1 MSLSEQLKFSHCENN
16 MKSKELSI
24 LIYSCKRNSDM
35 WEIYLKLF
43 KKYWN
48 DCRYKLILLTD
59 FIDKSVDTKDFDDIV
74 ELDST
79 WYEMLMAGL
88 EKAATPYVMLFMDDY
103 LLRDKVDNEDIE
115 KYLSYA
121 KKYNCANIRFQKS
134 DMLKPGIY
142 EEDNQFDFYKPGTAY
157 SFSTQ
162 AGIWDVSFLKKNIRP
177 EWSAWDFERIGSVEV
192 KDFKQPLLGTRE
204 YDFPYIEGVR
214 KGKWMRSGYELCK
227 KEGIEIDE
235 KKRPVMSGIEMWWI
249 EFKGKILKMNPT
261 MIQKIQN
268 AIGK

>member
-1 MSLSEQLKFSHCENN
+1 

-35 WEIYLKLF
+35 WGIFLSLF
-43 KKYWN
+43 KKYWS
-48 DCRYKLILLTD
+48 DCNYKLVLLTD
-59 FIDKSVDTKDFDDIV
+59 YTDESIEGFDEIV

-88 EKAATPYVMLFMDDY
+88 EKAETPYVMLFMDDY
-103 LLRDKVDNEDIE
+103 LLHDKVDNEDIE

-121 KKYNCANIRFQKS
+121 KKYKCANIRFQKS
-134 DMLKPGIY
+134 DMLKPRIY
-142 EEDNQFDFYKPGTAY
+142 EDDKQFDYYESGTAY

-162 AGIWDVSFLKKNIRP
+162 AGIWDASFLKKNIQP
-177 EWSAWDFERIGSVEV
+177 EWSAWDFERIGSVEI
-192 KDFKQPLLGTRE
+192 KDFDHPLLGTRD

-214 KGKWMRSGYELCK
+214 KGKWMRPGYELCK
-227 KEGIEIDE
+227 KEGIQIDDN
-235 KKRPVMSGIEMWWI
+235 KRPVMSGFEMWWI

-261 MIQKIQN
+261 LIQKIQN